1 MENVQTIR
9 EAQQHRGAGSAQR
22 SGMSARRI
30 RALEEQLESLRR
42 EHDELRRTMFEA
54 AQVQRRL
61 CGPRH
66 LRRASFEIATEIFPV
81 RHLSG
86 DFAGVFD
93 LGADLVVALGDI
105 AGKGLQA
112 ALWFTHLVGLLRLHL
127 RGQGDPAAALQAVNR
142 DLCNA
147 KSALPLT
154 TLFLAR
160 LDPSTG
166 EISYCNAGH
175 PPSLL
180 LRREGPV
187 ELLGEGGP
195 VLGAIAEAS
204 FTNGEA
210 SLQPGDTLLGY
221 SDGILE
227 ARNLAGAE
235 FGMERL
241 VEAASRAAHSSA
253 SAALFSVLAA
263 AEDFASDQPREDD
276 VALVVVHRA

>member
-1 MENVQTIR
+1 MENLQTIR
-9 EAQQHRGAGSAQR
+9 EAQKHRGAGSARR
-22 SGMSARRI
+22 SRVSARRN
-30 RALEEQLESLRR
+30 RALEEQLENLRR
-42 EHDELRRTMFEA
+42 EHDELLRTMFEA
-54 AQVQRRL
+54 AQLQRRL

-66 LRRASFEIATEIFPV
+66 LRRKSCEIATEIFPV

-93 LGADLVVALGDI
+93 WGADLVLALGDI

-112 ALWFTHLVGLLRLHL
+112 ALWFTHLVSVLRLHL
-127 RGQGDPAAALQAVNR
+127 MAHRDPAAALQAVNR
-142 DLCNA
+142 DLCGA
-147 KSALPLT
+147 KTAPPLT

-160 LDPSTG
+160 LNPSTG
-166 EISYCNAGH
+166 EITYCNAGH
-175 PPSLL
+175 PPTLL

-187 ELLGEGGP
+187 EMLREAGP

-204 FTNGEA
+204 YTNGE
-210 SLQPGDTLLGY
+210 SRLQYGDTLLGY

-227 ARNLAGAE
+227 SRNLAGAE

-241 VEAASRAAHSSA
+241 VEAARRAARSSA

>member
-9 EAQQHRGAGSAQR
+9 EAQMHRGSALR
-22 SGMSARRI
+22 SGASTRRH

-66 LRRASFEIATEIFPV
+66 LRRESLEIATEIFPV

-105 AGKGLQA
+105 AGKGLPA
-112 ALWFTHLVGLLRLHL
+112 ALWFTHLVGLLHLHL
-127 RGQGDPAAALQAVNR
+127 EQQGDPAAALQAVNR
-142 DLCNA
+142 DLCSA
-147 KSALPLT
+147 SSALPLT

-160 LDPSTG
+160 LDPRTG
-166 EISYCNAGH
+166 ETTFCNAGH

-180 LRREGPV
+180 LRREGSV
-187 ELLGEGGP
+187 EMLHEGGP
-195 VLGAIAEAS
+195 VLGAIAGAS
-204 FTNGEA
+204 FTNGA
-210 SLQPGDTLLGY
+210 TCLQPGDTLLGY

-227 ARNLAGAE
+227 SRNFAGAE

-241 VEAASRAAHSSA
+241 VEAAGRATHFSA
-253 SAALFSVLAA
+253 GAALFSILAA
-263 AEDFASDQPREDD
+263 AKDFAGDQPREDD
-276 VALVVVHRA
+276 MALVVVHRA